1 LPKFL
6 VGLSINQVGEE
17 TAIDLAKHFG
27 DIKKLREAGFDD
39 LQKLDGVG
47 PIVAQALV
55 DWFADK
61 NNKKLLD
68 NLLKEVK
75 IEKVSAGP
83 VSASGGKLAGQ
94 SFVLTGTLSMPRD
107 EAKDKIRALG
117 GDISESVSA
126 KTSYLV
132 AGENPG
138 SKLKKA
144 EQLGVKVLNEKEFVD
159 LLNS

>member
-1 LPKFL
+1 
-6 VGLSINQVGEE
+6 VGEE

-27 DIKKLREAGFDD
+27 DIGKLRKATFDD
-39 LQKLDGVG
+39 LQKLNGVG

-68 NLLKEVK
+68 NLLKQVEIIKVAS
-75 IEKVSAGP
+75 IEKS
-83 VSASGGKLAGQ
+83 SGKLTGQ

-132 AGENPG
+132 AGDNPG
-138 SKLKKA
+138 SKLGKA
-144 EQLGVKVLNEKEFVD
+144 QNLGVKVLSEKEFAS